1 MDAPGY
7 GPLQSP
13 SVLAKLNESF
23 YAPGGCRDLELACYA
38 ASDADAKG
46 ENGTGNSTLSDELCR
61 KADDF
66 CVCFFAI
73 SPIFPFSFL
82 TSSSLI
88 LTKTKSYRKQTYS
101 APL

>member
-38 ASDADAKG
+38 ASESDAKG
-46 ENGTGNSTLSDELCR
+46 ENGAGNSRLSDEVCR

-73 SPIFPFSFL
+73 SLFRSARAASETWGL
-82 TSSSLI
+82 VNSS
-88 LTKTKSYRKQTYS
+88 TTD
-101 APL
+101 

>member
-23 YAPGGCRDLELACYA
+23 YAPGGCRDLEFACYA

-46 ENGTGNSTLSDELCR
+46 ENGAGNSTLSDETCR

-66 CVCFFAI
+66 CVCSFAI
-73 SPIFPFSFL
+73 FL
-82 TSSSLI
+82 SLFI
-88 LTKTKSYRKQTYS
+88 SNPKY
-101 APL
+101 